1 MSPVQTYK
9 CHLSRVGHSICV
21 PGSHPTTSAP
31 PDRGFRYL
39 GVARWPPPRRTS
51 ARPPGSPLTRPSPTP
66 ASASGSILN
75 LQRFLKKTSFA
86 HILPSL
92 VHRSCSWK
100 CCFIFICLPL
110 CYPCYITRTFR
121 SIGSTRF
128 EDENDEAMP
137 CHAISPEH
145 PFIDLIVRVTFGS
158 TIEHF
163 KLHSCG
169 FVHLQDV
176 LQLN

>member
-9 CHLSRVGHSICV
+9 CHLGRVGHSICV

-75 LQRFLKKTSFA
+75 LQLFFEENFFSAYFTFTGPQELLMEVLL
-86 HILPSL
+86 HLHLPPAL
-92 VHRSCSWK
+92 
-100 CCFIFICLPL
+100 LPL
-110 CYPCYITRTFR
+110 
-121 SIGSTRF
+121 
-128 EDENDEAMP
+128 
-137 CHAISPEH
+137 
-145 PFIDLIVRVTFGS
+145 
-158 TIEHF
+158 
-163 KLHSCG
+163 LH
-169 FVHLQDV
+169 HQNLQV
-176 LQLN
+176 NWQHSF